1 MEWLHV
7 AGRTVG
13 MPSYAARRMAMR
25 GISKTEIKSVL
36 ADPTRLAPSRDSP
49 VRFVLRRTVRGRRL
63 VAVIEGVQGGES
75 RWVVVTAW
83 EEGQDG

>member
-1 MEWLHV
+1 MEWLYV

-13 MPSYAARRMAMR
+13 ITSYAARRMAMR
-25 GISKTEIKSVL
+25 AISKAEIKSVL
-36 ADPTRLAPSRDSP
+36 ADPTSLAPSRNSP
-49 VRFVLRRTVRGRRL
+49 VRFVCRRTVRGRRL
-63 VAVIEGVQGGES
+63 VAVIEGVPGES